1 MLFSFLGWCGRIISY
16 WKSFAAGSGLYRR
29 RLSLRPFILK
39 KEEKN
44 VKPIR
49 LFLLPAAAA
58 AVMLSPL
65 ILKGTDEKFRF
76 SGVENQAQF
85 PEITAQKLSDGQA
98 QTEFE
103 AYVQQH
109 LPGKPFM
116 VRLRN
121 EITFSL
127 LDTVSNINYSM
138 SKDKNLFSWENVSY
152 YLQYFAPVS
161 KEGAYEL
168 VEKLERLQKLLEDAG
183 KQMYVFITPCKIRYT
198 EDQLPWVD
206 KAMAPPRKEGNYELL
221 TEALSGSRI
230 RYFDSIRYL
239 EEHKSEFD
247 SRVPLFYRTGLH
259 WSVYVGNMTGA
270 AFGEFLEQESG
281 YNLPEMTITA
291 APCENPVYPD
301 ADSFEVFN
309 TIGKPY
315 DQYYEPVIEIT
326 DEETDAPGFLCR
338 GGSFMGQSLSCLI
351 QNHYFGKN
359 VSMENRQIFT
369 EEFGQVKEFS
379 SYEEADMRECLRDI
393 DLVVLEVN
401 ETAVSDMS
409 FGFIDY
415 VLEHPEILRE
425 E

>member
-1 MLFSFLGWCGRIISY
+1 MEES
-16 WKSFAAGSGLYRR
+16 
-29 RLSLRPFILK
+29 FILK

-85 PEITAQKLSDGQA
+85 PEITAQKLLDGQA

-103 AYVQQH
+103 AYVQQY

-168 VEKLERLQKLLEDAG
+168 VEKLECLQKLLEDAG

-221 TEALSGSRI
+221 TEALSGSEI

-291 APCENPVYPD
+291 NPCENPIYPD

>member
-1 MLFSFLGWCGRIISY
+1 M
-16 WKSFAAGSGLYRR
+16 
-29 RLSLRPFILK
+29 
-39 KEEKN
+39 
-44 VKPIR
+44 
-49 LFLLPAAAA
+49 
-58 AVMLSPL
+58 
-65 ILKGTDEKFRF
+65 
-76 SGVENQAQF
+76 
-85 PEITAQKLSDGQA
+85 
-98 QTEFE
+98 
-103 AYVQQH
+103 
-109 LPGKPFM
+109 
-116 VRLRN
+116 
-121 EITFSL
+121 
-127 LDTVSNINYSM
+127 
-138 SKDKNLFSWENVSY
+138 
-152 YLQYFAPVS
+152 
-161 KEGAYEL
+161 
-168 VEKLERLQKLLEDAG
+168 EKLECLQKLLEDAG

-291 APCENPVYPD
+291 NPCENPVYPD

>member
-1 MLFSFLGWCGRIISY
+1 MEES
-16 WKSFAAGSGLYRR
+16 
-29 RLSLRPFILK
+29 FILK

-85 PEITAQKLSDGQA
+85 PEITAQKLLDGQA

-103 AYVQQH
+103 PYVQQH

-221 TEALSGSRI
+221 TEALSGSPI

>member
-16 WKSFAAGSGLYRR
+16 WKSFAAGSGLYRQ

-85 PEITAQKLSDGQA
+85 PEITDQKLLDGQA

-103 AYVQQH
+103 AYVQQY

-168 VEKLERLQKLLEDAG
+168 VEKLECLQKLLEDAG

-291 APCENPVYPD
+291 NPCENPIYPD

>member
-1 MLFSFLGWCGRIISY
+1 M
-16 WKSFAAGSGLYRR
+16 
-29 RLSLRPFILK
+29 
-39 KEEKN
+39 
-44 VKPIR
+44 
-49 LFLLPAAAA
+49 
-58 AVMLSPL
+58 
-65 ILKGTDEKFRF
+65 
-76 SGVENQAQF
+76 ENQAQF
-85 PEITAQKLSDGQA
+85 PEITAQKLLDGQA

-161 KEGAYEL
+161 KEGANEL
-168 VEKLERLQKLLEDAG
+168 VEKLECLQKLLEDAG

-198 EDQLPWVD
+198 EEQLPWVD

-291 APCENPVYPD
+291 NPCENPVYPD

-379 SYEEADMRECLRDI
+379 SYEGADMRECLRDI